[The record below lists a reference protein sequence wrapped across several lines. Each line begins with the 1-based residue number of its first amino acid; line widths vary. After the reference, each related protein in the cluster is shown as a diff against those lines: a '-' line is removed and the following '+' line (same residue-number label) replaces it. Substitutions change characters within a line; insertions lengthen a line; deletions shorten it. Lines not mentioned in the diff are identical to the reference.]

1 MSRVLPLVGSLLLLA
16 SCGEGVNRDMAV
28 EVIAQDHT
36 FTLQARG
43 EIISSESI
51 PINVPG
57 TVPMPLNIEWLLP
70 EYSAVSKG
78 DVVVRFEDDE
88 ISRQRGQSLVAVA
101 NQSLVIRNHVMD
113 SVTAHTQIEHESAR
127 VVGETVIAQT
137 FADFDPRYFSRI
149 EIIDAIG
156 DLDFLGVEAS
166 FYDWQSNT
174 HEPRTRAET
183 ERIEAAR
190 SSSELQLQR
199 QDSALTASELKSPA
213 DGIFLHARTPWGQ
226 KIGRGRT
233 VFPGSAVG
241 MLPVDDKLQAR
252 IYVPK
257 IDAVGLQPGQQV
269 KLRVDV
275 NIHQEISG
283 TIESVSPM
291 AVARNSQ
298 DPRQYVVVSASLD
311 QGMREGVRIGS
322 ALTATIVTASLNDA
336 IVLPQQAVFNVNEK
350 FIVYV
355 IDDDRLDARDVTLGN
370 KSPTLVE
377 VRDGLT
383 KGELVSLVAPIGA
396 DA

>member
-1 MSRVLPLVGSLLLLA
+1 MSRVLPLVGSVFLLA

-28 EVIAQDHT
+28 ETVAQDHT

-51 PINVPG
+51 PINVPS

-70 EYSAVSKG
+70 EYSAVSNG
-78 DVVVRFEDDE
+78 DVVVRFEKDE
-88 ISRQRGQSLVAVA
+88 ISRQRGQSLVAIA
-101 NQSLVIRNHVMD
+101 NQSLVIRNHVMN
-113 SVTAHTQIEHESAR
+113 SETAHTQIEHESAR

-166 FYDWQSNT
+166 FYDWQSGT
-174 HEPRTRAET
+174 HEQRTRAET
-183 ERIEAAR
+183 ARIEAAR

-233 VFPGSAVG
+233 VFPGSAIG

-257 IDAVGLQPGQQV
+257 IDAVGLQEGQQV

-311 QGMREGVRIGS
+311 QDMREGVRIGS
-322 ALTATIVTASLNDA
+322 ALTATIVTASLSDA

-350 FIVYV
+350 SIVYV
-355 IDDDRLDARDVTLGN
+355 IDGDRLDARDVTLGT

-377 VRDGLT
+377 VQDGLT
-383 KGELVSLVAPIGA
+383 KGELVSLVAPIGV

>member
-1 MSRVLPLVGSLLLLA
+1 MSRVFPLVGSLFLLA
-16 SCGEGVNRDMAV
+16 SCGEGANRDMAV
-28 EVIAQDHT
+28 EAVVQDHT

-51 PINVPG
+51 PINVPS

-78 DVVVRFEDDE
+78 DVVVRFENDE
-88 ISRQRGQSLVAVA
+88 ISRQRGQSLVGIA

-166 FYDWQSNT
+166 FYDWQSGT
-174 HEPRTRAET
+174 HEQRTRAET
-183 ERIEAAR
+183 ARIEAAR
-190 SSSELQLQR
+190 SSLELQLQR

-233 VFPGSAVG
+233 VFPGSAIG

-257 IDAVGLQPGQQV
+257 IDAVGLQAGQQV

-322 ALTATIVTASLNDA
+322 ALTATIVTASLSDA

-355 IDDDRLDARDVTLGN
+355 IDGDRLDARDVTLGN

-377 VRDGLT
+377 VQDGLT
-383 KGELVSLVAPIGA
+383 KGELVSLVAPIGV